1 MTTVRKCELN
11 LKRAKILSRLTAEME
26 HSIQCDISRK
36 IYENENMMSY
46 EKKKEIQAVKKKR
59 KCSEEKKS
67 TPLVDRLASVR

>member
-1 MTTVRKCELN
+1 
-11 LKRAKILSRLTAEME
+11 ME